1 MECEFP
7 RVNEPNEEIKKI
19 LEDVKVIAVA
29 GLSPDTSKPSHR
41 VAKYLKEQGYKIVP
55 IYPKGDEILGEKVYR
70 SIEEVPFEIDMI
82 DMFRK
87 ANIAKEMLEVM
98 DKRGDIKILWLQEGI
113 VNNEVGEEAKNKG
126 YKFVQNKC
134 TLKEHKAI
142 FG

>member
-7 RVNEPNEEIKKI
+7 KVNEPSEAIKEIF
-19 LEDVKVIAVA
+19 ESVKVIAIP
-29 GLSPDTSKPSHR
+29 GLSPNADKPSHR
-41 VAKYLKEQGYKIVP
+41 VAKYLKSQGYKIVP
-55 IYPKGDEILGEKVYR
+55 IYPKEDEILGEKVYR

-87 ANIAKEMLEVM
+87 ANVAEQMLEVM
-98 DKRGDIKILWLQEGI
+98 QKRGDIKVLWLQEGI
-113 VNNEVGEEAKNKG
+113 VNNEVGEKAKELG

-134 TLKEHKAI
+134 TMVEHRGL